1 MRLIPLA
8 LVASAVAAPLSAQWT
23 TSVAGYDI
31 CRPIWR
37 EYGRMMHG
45 HADAVYCEVREIGA
59 FKPTAAIEVDG
70 GDRSGVTVQGSPRVD
85 ARVRLVIQAQG
96 RTVEDAKALAQR
108 ATLDLNARP
117 LRISGIDEERR
128 SDDHFVAAI
137 ILIDAPEKSDLTV
150 RVNYAPLAVE
160 GVAGKMDVRA
170 AYGPLTLRNVAGD
183 VRARV
188 DHGPLTVELTDA
200 HWQGA
205 GLDAE
210 ADYGPMTL
218 RVPRDFNADLE
229 IGAENGPMD
238 VDFPLTLTRLDGR
251 RIRTKLGSG
260 GAPVRAVAD
269 YGPFSLQV
277 TR

>member
-1 MRLIPLA
+1 MAAESGASAGCPRMNGAEASSRLIRSGTSSRRYPRCANPAVDPGVSRGYLPGDPMRLIPLA

-70 GDRSGVTVQGSPRVD
+70 GDRSGVTIQGSPRVD

-117 LRISGIDEERR
+117 LRISGVDEERR
-128 SDDHFVAAI
+128 SD
-137 ILIDAPEKSDLTV
+137 
-150 RVNYAPLAVE
+150 
-160 GVAGKMDVRA
+160 
-170 AYGPLTLRNVAGD
+170 
-183 VRARV
+183 
-188 DHGPLTVELTDA
+188 
-200 HWQGA
+200 
-205 GLDAE
+205 
-210 ADYGPMTL
+210 
-218 RVPRDFNADLE
+218 
-229 IGAENGPMD
+229 
-238 VDFPLTLTRLDGR
+238 
-251 RIRTKLGSG
+251 
-260 GAPVRAVAD
+260 
-269 YGPFSLQV
+269 
-277 TR
+277 

>member
-1 MRLIPLA
+1 MAAASGASGGCSRMNGAASSSPSIPTGTSVVRRRAANPAVHAGVSRGYIPGDAMRLIPLA
-8 LVASAVAAPLSAQWT
+8 LVASMVAAPLSAQWT
-23 TSVAGYDI
+23 TSVDGYQT

-59 FKPTAAIEVDG
+59 FKPSGAIEVDG
-70 GDRSGVTVQGSPRVD
+70 GDRAGVTVQGSPRAD

-137 ILIDAPEKSDLTV
+137 ILIDAPEKSDLTL
-150 RVNYAPLAVE
+150 RVNYAPLEVE
-160 GVAGKMDVRA
+160 GVTGRMDVRA
-170 AYGPLTLRNVAGD
+170 AYGPLTLRDVAGD

-188 DHGPLTVELTDA
+188 DHGPLTVEVNDA
-200 HWQGA
+200 QWRGA
-205 GLDAE
+205 GLDA
-210 ADYGPMTL
+210 
-218 RVPRDFNADLE
+218 
-229 IGAENGPMD
+229 
-238 VDFPLTLTRLDGR
+238 
-251 RIRTKLGSG
+251 
-260 GAPVRAVAD
+260 
-269 YGPFSLQV
+269 
-277 TR
+277 